1 MLHDLPNN
9 LMLMIANYKISTKSQ
24 NWVERWSPPPRNKNF
39 APVVIKRAEADITV
53 LA

>member
-9 LMLMIANYKISTKSQ
+9 LMPIIANYKISEKSQ
-24 NWVERWSPPPRNKNF
+24 NWVERWSPPGNKIF